1 MEIDGTS
8 VGKSIGKAIKTSVDG
23 RAKAGPTVPRAT
35 DLVEIGEAVK
45 GTCACGLARDLFVEG
60 AVVFNQVPE
69 TREEAEASRVSGHFS
84 SKAGARR
91 GRMRRKRRDNNIK
104 RMRRRGVE
112 VLIAGVEVLIAG
124 VEVLIAGV
132 EVLIAGVEV
141 YIDEAI
147 EIGAFDSIEAGVGGD
162 GTAVD
167 VDKEEAFE
175 TAG

>member
-132 EVLIAGVEV
+132 EV

-167 VDKEEAFE
+167 VGKEEAFE